1 MFKIKK
7 NEKNKNDSLRTLE
20 TENSSQL
27 RKFIF
32 FTYSPLSQEFLPK
45 KKCIIK
51 SKNNETKKDTAN
63 LFKILGYWNKFEHN
77 KFIEALYHY
86 NCAWKRIGSYLK
98 NRTYKQIRSHA
109 QKFYLRLKSFK
120 DEELGLDFT
129 SFHVKNL
136 KDIIKIIKEK
146 ESINQSYGTLLY
158 IISERKSFGKNI
170 HKEKLNKKFIKK
182 KGNAKFK
189 IYEYKNE
196 NTNNRINNEKSNNI
210 IHINFEDFLIQTI
223 EKNNQNQSLYCA
235 EYDNLL
241 SDDIKMDSDN
251 AFTLNSDIRNDSI
264 FFETILSK
272 KNL

>member
-1 MFKIKK
+1 M
-7 NEKNKNDSLRTLE
+7 
-20 TENSSQL
+20 
-27 RKFIF
+27 
-32 FTYSPLSQEFLPK
+32 
-45 KKCIIK
+45 
-51 SKNNETKKDTAN
+51 
-63 LFKILGYWNKFEHN
+63 
-77 KFIEALYHY
+77 
-86 NCAWKRIGSYLK
+86 K

-129 SFHVKNL
+129 SPHVKNL

-146 ESINQSYGTLLY
+146 ESINKNYGKLLY
-158 IISERKSFGKNI
+158 IISERISFGKNI

-182 KGNAKFK
+182 KREAKFK

-223 EKNNQNQSLYCA
+223 EKNNQNQSLYCS
-235 EYDNLL
+235 EYDNLS

>member
-1 MFKIKK
+1 M
-7 NEKNKNDSLRTLE
+7 
-20 TENSSQL
+20 
-27 RKFIF
+27 
-32 FTYSPLSQEFLPK
+32 
-45 KKCIIK
+45 
-51 SKNNETKKDTAN
+51 
-63 LFKILGYWNKFEHN
+63 
-77 KFIEALYHY
+77 
-86 NCAWKRIGSYLK
+86 K
-98 NRTYKQIRSHA
+98 NRTYKQIRYHA

-272 KNL
+272 KIYKYLFLFNFFSFWKKN